1 MKKRACTIRKYG
13 IIFAAAVCFLTG
25 CANYGADGTKAMEEG
40 NYKQAA
46 VSFEQAAKQAEA
58 KGKDAT
64 EAYRGLGMAY
74 YEQKDYGKAQESF
87 QKVID
92 LGGEKTPTL
101 YNLMGICAMQLED
114 YAGAL
119 SALEQGLSTAESAET
134 LAASKSEEAVDYS
147 KVIQEMKFNR
157 IVCYEKQQDWEN
169 AKSAVSE
176 YVNQYPDDKDAEKE
190 MEFLET
196 R

>member
-1 MKKRACTIRKYG
+1 
-13 IIFAAAVCFLTG
+13 
-25 CANYGADGTKAMEEG
+25 
-40 NYKQAA
+40 
-46 VSFEQAAKQAEA
+46 
-58 KGKDAT
+58 
-64 EAYRGLGMAY
+64 
-74 YEQKDYGKAQESF
+74 
-87 QKVID
+87 
-92 LGGEKTPTL
+92 
-101 YNLMGICAMQLED
+101 MQLED